1 MARLKKIL
9 GLEQTLED
17 IREDIARL
25 RETIPALLNAIDTG
39 GFVPEAVN
47 ETIREALE
55 RLNSNQTGFEAQ
67 FVKLQAGALP
77 LGIADAC
84 SILKECRKKAE
95 SMDKYLAAAAFF
107 MSLRSDDPYVQ
118 GLLEKRQ
125 CTLGAL
131 DFENMD
137 EQEVKDAAECYL
149 RLYEAFYEK
158 DPRRKFALLYSSGM
172 EEEIATGI
180 AFQELHI
187 LEEGKAVGEVLS
199 DEIAQAKTEGE
210 SAADALDKAKLED
223 GSAKQPA
230 EIAEEESA
238 EEAVVIAEEK
248 SAGQQEEI
256 AEEKSTG
263 QQEEAAEEKN
273 AEQLVEIAEELTE
286 IVEQVELAGS
296 VEEAGKIIDSDKI
309 AQSAQEYVSVTADIS
324 DQAEKVEQGAPITD
338 SLDKMEPA
346 VKDAEEPIE
355 IGEVETTGTEPTAEV
370 REVEATGTEPTEAEA
385 REVEATGTEPT
396 EVGARETEVEEAEKA
411 AKIEVVEEAEKA
423 AEIEAVEEAEKAAEI
438 AEVEAVEATETAE
451 TIKTIAA
458 EAVKTEI
465 TEQSEAVKTEITEQ
479 PEATEIKEAVPSA
492 ETEIEW
498 ENPATEAL
506 DSQVWKEIGIEKP
519 QDMITKERPELLD
532 VQQSARAFDKFRVK
546 DFRKDLNG
554 ISGARMVECLT
565 EALGGGGYAKESIA
579 LWMGKKSDHYA
590 FATDRLFE
598 LGYLKKYAVKG
609 FGEFFTLSA
618 KGEKAFVLNDSLTYI
633 RRHFKNKINFSR
645 GGEHIGDSANAAVT
659 RILYQQSLS
668 RLRKLDEA
676 YAFHKVDRHIGVNYF
691 MIDFPKV
698 FQNKT
703 VCIAGIVS
711 DAADQFQEF
720 YTLLKETC
728 DSVEQYIVTGAG
740 HEAARFTAKWIYN
753 LTGGRIPV
761 WYCGYE
767 DEAFYHA
774 KTDEMIVDRTQE
786 EAGTDGEREQEEAAA
801 LTEREI
807 RGREADCENERE
819 PEHVVANEDE
829 QETGRT
835 VTSGN
840 EQEPEQAA
848 DCENEQEIERAV
860 TCENEQEPE
869 RVAVSGNK
877 QKAEREEHE
886 AACENEQEAKQAA
899 ASETEQKQEQAA
911 VSETKQESEQAAV
924 SETKQESEQATACE
938 NESGEEQSPVEQK
951 KENTSRK
958 ATAIQPQKA
967 SALPAVLSEEDKR
980 KYHQD
985 FEEMLVSRKFHAA
998 TAYVAA
1004 LAREFAYFGA
1014 VYRQLAYALNDPM
1027 ERCSYSSDTMIT
1039 IFYSGE
1045 NLLPDHYVV
1054 AAALRNY
1061 FLDQYHYD
1069 YSLQQLQAML
1079 SGNQI
1084 LQQEPALNQIIYT
1097 LQRFKTD
1104 YHSGIDRYADYRE
1117 KERASWELRLE
1128 KLRREAKS
1136 FYDNYSAGGLK
1147 EKASHKRFM
1156 ETEKLLLGTESEL
1169 SEYLKVV
1176 VEDDREMVQLLE
1188 EFLVQSYVKDQ
1199 AEVREENI
1207 DAAKIDHILDMHW
1220 DLAAQ
1225 NMRLVKKSSD
1235 LMSSLRMNLFKKVNK
1250 IVAVLCN
1257 YVFLMHMSI
1266 TREDD
1271 PALLEY
1277 KKVRTSLLKDICDVM
1292 GRLSGYPTQEL
1303 SDMAGR
1309 AVLIKTLEEMK
1320 ERLTGRYKEGDYKYF
1335 YIEFLKDDQVLLD
1348 DNFIP
1353 VLDEVQELA
1362 DFSVKNRIIAHC
1374 KTQERKWHERLEE
1387 IFRGGDDYGSA
1398 ELILRYLKA
1407 QNQIP
1412 DEMLPAFNLVE
1423 KAVVYAQDSMKL
1435 KRTDFIE
1442 DLELA
1447 QSYGQIDNT
1456 KENSKESMLQI
1467 MEAWFQWAM
1476 ETKNYGFFRKILE
1489 AFKQKIRKDA
1499 HIRAVELTDSLQV
1512 YLDKNT
1518 GWGTDSRISGTV
1530 TQIQDRI
1537 AQQNYAAAEDLLNR
1551 LITDDLDTAVAMQ
1564 QTDELLQFLDEYDVN
1579 YKRTANS
1586 STNLKSL
1593 VYTSRINKDTKG
1605 ADRLL
1610 ENWPKGTGTG
1620 VHKICALLRALGFEP
1635 DTVEAEP
1642 NIQGKIE
1649 NYLVTLKRPRNGRKS
1664 NYKHP
1669 ISAFGSEAE
1678 TKGFRVVCIFGK
1690 SDAQRLIDTFRE
1702 IGNAKNTIVLLDYAL
1717 TLADRRTLARK
1728 TKTDLS
1734 GSKTFAVIDR
1744 VVLIYLAKHYNETAV
1759 NRMLM
1764 AVIMP
1769 FASYQPY
1776 IDKSADVMPQEIFI
1790 GRKTELEKIESP
1802 TGVNIVYGGRQL
1814 GKTALLRMAKKDI
1827 DRNENGDRAVI
1838 VNAWKK
1844 DYREVAKAVSAALYD
1859 EKILKKE
1866 NITEDWNELA
1876 RDVKNRLR
1884 DEADPIPYFLLMI
1897 DEADVFIESCEAI
1910 DYQPLDTLKDI
1921 QSIGSGRFKFVIAG
1935 LRNIVRFKRMAALS
1949 NNSVL
1954 THLES
1959 LTVKPFKSMEARELL
1974 EVPLFYLGF
1983 RFPKNN
1989 ETEVLIS
1996 TIFGTTNYFP
2006 GLIQMYC
2013 TKLIEAMKRDYAVYS
2028 ESETPPY
2035 YVQKEH
2041 IKKVLAEQSL
2051 QQDIREKF
2059 FITLKVGDDD
2069 YYYMIALLTAYHYH
2083 ENRSQNGCNAQDL
2096 IKLAETFSIRK
2107 LTQLGD
2113 EKITALMEEMCE
2125 LNVLQHTGNG
2135 RYRFARHSF
2144 CQMMGTVLQIDDELL
2159 QYMED

>member
-9 GLEQTLED
+9 GLEQTLKD

-118 GLLEKRQ
+118 ELLEKRQ
-125 CTLGAL
+125 CTLGAF

-199 DEIAQAKTEGE
+199 DEIAQSETEGE
-210 SAADALDKAKLED
+210 PAADALDKAKLED

-238 EEAVVIAEEK
+238 EEAVEIAEEK
-248 SAGQQEEI
+248 SAGQQEEV
-256 AEEKSTG
+256 
-263 QQEEAAEEKN
+263 AEEKN

-286 IVEQVELAGS
+286 IVEQVERAGS
-296 VEEAGKIIDSDKI
+296 VEEAGEIIDSDKI

-355 IGEVETTGTEPTAEV
+355 IGEVGATGTEPTAEEV

-396 EVGARETEVEEAEKA
+396 EVGARETEVEEAAEIEAVEEAEKA

-423 AEIEAVEEAEKAAEI
+423 AKIEAVEEAEKAAEI
-438 AEVEAVEATETAE
+438 AEVEEATETAVAEAAE

-465 TEQSEAVKTEITEQ
+465 TEQ
-479 PEATEIKEAVPSA
+479 PETTEIKEAVPSA

-506 DSQVWKEIGIEKP
+506 DSQVWKEIGIAKP
-519 QDMITKERPELLD
+519 QDMITEERPELLD

-728 DSVEQYIVTGAG
+728 DSVEQYIVTGVG

-774 KTDEMIVDRTQE
+774 KTDEMIVDRDQE
-786 EAGTDGEREQEEAAA
+786 EASTDGEREQEEAAA

-807 RGREADCENERE
+807 RGREADCKN
-819 PEHVVANEDE
+819 
-829 QETGRT
+829 
-835 VTSGN
+835 
-840 EQEPEQAA
+840 
-848 DCENEQEIERAV
+848 
-860 TCENEQEPE
+860 EPE

-877 QKAEREEHE
+877 HKAEQEERE
-886 AACENEQEAKQAA
+886 AACENEQEAEQAA
-899 ASETEQKQEQAA
+899 ASETEQKPEQAAFSETKQEPEQATVSETA
-911 VSETKQESEQAAV
+911 VSETKQELEQAAV
-924 SETKQESEQATACE
+924 CENEQEPQQETACE
-938 NESGEEQSPVEQK
+938 NESREEQSPVEPK
-951 KENTSRK
+951 KENTSHK

-1374 KTQERKWHERLEE
+1374 KTQEREWHERLEE

-1398 ELILRYLKA
+1398 ELILKYLKA
-1407 QNQIP
+1407 QNRIP
-1412 DEMLPAFNLVE
+1412 DEMEPAFNLVE

-1476 ETKNYGFFRKILE
+1476 ETKNYGFFHKILE

-1866 NITEDWNELA
+1866 NVTEDWNELA

>member
-25 RETIPALLNAIDTG
+25 KETIPALLNAIDTG
-39 GFVPEAVN
+39 GFVPKAVN

-55 RLNSNQTGFEAQ
+55 RLNSSQTGFEAQ

-84 SILKECRKKAE
+84 SILKECREKAE
-95 SMDKYLAAAAFF
+95 SMDKYLAAAEFF

-125 CTLGAL
+125 CTLGAF

-137 EQEVKDAAECYL
+137 EQEVKEAAECYL

-180 AFQELHI
+180 AFQELRI
-187 LEEGKAVGEVLS
+187 LEEEKAVGEVLS
-199 DEIAQAKTEGE
+199 DEIAQSETEGE
-210 SAADALDKAKLED
+210 PAADALD
-223 GSAKQPA
+223 
-230 EIAEEESA
+230 
-238 EEAVVIAEEK
+238 
-248 SAGQQEEI
+248 
-256 AEEKSTG
+256 
-263 QQEEAAEEKN
+263 N
-273 AEQLVEIAEELTE
+273 EIAEELTE

-296 VEEAGKIIDSDKI
+296 VEEAGEIIDSDKI
-309 AQSAQEYVSVTADIS
+309 AQSAQEYVFVTADIS
-324 DQAEKVEQGAPITD
+324 DQAEKVEQGALITD

-346 VKDAEEPIE
+346 VKGAEEPTK
-355 IGEVETTGTEPTAEV
+355 IGEVEVTGTEPTAEAEVREVDTTGTEPTAE
-370 REVEATGTEPTEAEA
+370 EAEA

-396 EVGARETEVEEAEKA
+396 AEEAEA
-411 AKIEVVEEAEKA
+411 REVDA
-423 AEIEAVEEAEKAAEI
+423 AE
-438 AEVEAVEATETAE
+438 T
-451 TIKTIAA
+451 
-458 EAVKTEI
+458 
-465 TEQSEAVKTEITEQ
+465 
-479 PEATEIKEAVPSA
+479 TEIKETVPSA

-506 DSQVWKEIGIEKP
+506 NSQIWKEIGIAKP
-519 QDMITKERPELLD
+519 QDMITEERPELLD

-565 EALGGGGYAKESIA
+565 EALGGGGYAKESMA
-579 LWMGKKSDHYA
+579 LWMGKKSDHYD

-668 RLRKLDEA
+668 RIRKLDEA

-761 WYCGYE
+761 WYCGHE

-774 KTDEMIVDRTQE
+774 KTDEMIVDRAQE
-786 EAGTDGEREQEEAAA
+786 AASTDGESEQEEAAA

-807 RGREADCENERE
+807 RGREADCENEQE
-819 PEHVVANEDE
+819 PEQSVANEDE
-829 QETGRT
+829 QE
-835 VTSGN
+835 
-840 EQEPEQAA
+840 P
-848 DCENEQEIERAV
+848 
-860 TCENEQEPE
+860 
-869 RVAVSGNK
+869 
-877 QKAEREEHE
+877 
-886 AACENEQEAKQAA
+886 
-899 ASETEQKQEQAA
+899 EQAA
-911 VSETKQESEQAAV
+911 VSETKQEPEQAAV
-924 SETKQESEQATACE
+924 SETKQEPEQAAVCENEQEPEQETACE
-938 NESGEEQSPVEQK
+938 NESGEEQSPVEAE
-951 KENTSRK
+951 KENASRK
-958 ATAIQPQKA
+958 TTAIQPQKA

-1004 LAREFAYFGA
+1004 LSREFSYFGA

-1117 KERASWELRLE
+1117 KERASWEMRLE

-1207 DAAKIDHILDMHW
+1207 DAAKIDHILDTHW

-1292 GRLSGYPTQEL
+1292 ERLSGYPTQEL
-1303 SDMAGR
+1303 SHMAGR
-1309 AVLIKTLEEMK
+1309 AVLLKTLEEMK

-1374 KTQERKWHERLEE
+1374 KTQEREWHERLEE

-1398 ELILRYLKA
+1398 ELILKYLKV
-1407 QNQIP
+1407 QNRIP
-1412 DEMLPAFNLVE
+1412 DEMEPAFNLVE

-1476 ETKNYGFFRKILE
+1476 ETKNYGFFHKILE

-1518 GWGTDSRISGTV
+1518 GWDTDTRISGTV

-1551 LITDDLDTAVAMQ
+1551 LITDDLDTAATMQ

-1759 NRMLM
+1759 SRMLM

-1866 NITEDWNELA
+1866 NVTEDWNELA

-2107 LTQLGD
+2107 LMQLGD

-2144 CQMMGTVLQIDDELL
+2144 CQMMGTILQIDDELL

>member
-84 SILKECRKKAE
+84 GILKECRKKAE

-125 CTLGAL
+125 CTLGTF

-199 DEIAQAKTEGE
+199 DEIAQSETEGE
-210 SAADALDKAKLED
+210 PAADALDKAKLED

-238 EEAVVIAEEK
+238 EEAVEIAEEK

-338 SLDKMEPA
+338 SLDKMEPT
-346 VKDAEEPIE
+346 VKGEEESIE
-355 IGEVETTGTEPTAEV
+355 IGEVEVTGTEPTAEAEV

-385 REVEATGTEPT
+385 RDLEATGTEPT
-396 EVGARETEVEEAEKA
+396 EVAARETEVEE
-411 AKIEVVEEAEKA
+411 A
-423 AEIEAVEEAEKAAEI
+423 AEIEAVEEAEKAAKI
-438 AEVEAVEATETAE
+438 EAVEEE
-451 TIKTIAA
+451 
-458 EAVKTEI
+458 ER
-465 TEQSEAVKTEITEQ
+465 
-479 PEATEIKEAVPSA
+479 
-492 ETEIEW
+492 EIEW

-506 DSQVWKEIGIEKP
+506 DSQIWKEIGIAKP

-668 RLRKLDEA
+668 RIRKLDEA

-728 DSVEQYIVTGAG
+728 DSVEQYIITGAG

-819 PEHVVANEDE
+819 PE
-829 QETGRT
+829 
-835 VTSGN
+835 
-840 EQEPEQAA
+840 QAA

-911 VSETKQESEQAAV
+911 ASETEQKPEQAAVSETKQESEQAAV

-938 NESGEEQSPVEQK
+938 NESGEEQSSVEPK
-951 KENTSRK
+951 KENTGRK

-985 FEEMLVSRKFHAA
+985 FEEMLVSRKFRAA

-1117 KERASWELRLE
+1117 KERASWEMRLE

-1309 AVLIKTLEEMK
+1309 AVLLKTLEEMK

-1374 KTQERKWHERLEE
+1374 KTQEREWHERLEE

-1398 ELILRYLKA
+1398 ELILKYLKA
-1407 QNQIP
+1407 QNRIP
-1412 DEMLPAFNLVE
+1412 DEMEPAFNLVE

-1476 ETKNYGFFRKILE
+1476 ETKNYGFFHKILE

-1866 NITEDWNELA
+1866 NVTEDWNELA